1 MAQKRGEGLKELSES
16 LGVSYDSLWRA
27 AKSGALRVIRIG
39 KRVVVPAAEIERISR
54 EGLESGAKR
63 ES

>member
-27 AKSGALRVIRIG
+27 TKSGALRVIRIG

-63 ES
+63 TA